1 MENKIKISEEM
12 VRIRPDKLEP
22 HPWNFERLPVTNEEK
37 EEWINFKESIWRD
50 GVWADKPILISKE
63 KSSVSGKHFILRGRR
78 RWKAITEGIK
88 KEKLPTS
95 YTIPAVYLLS
105 DENTLFEA
113 IYGDNDTPFKY
124 RPEDRQRIIKERW
137 GVKAILEISSG
148 GSRKGEIIVK
158 KPLHQVIKEAIP
170 SWSKATIEYD
180 LTALRKALKAEAE
193 SKYPELSEEK
203 IANLNR
209 QVRSWWE
216 RKSKIL
222 KLEEELE
229 EVKKGYKEKIQQI
242 SGELSTYS
250 KGFPVAGG
258 PEKYIE
264 SFINS
269 KRPEFKSLQEI
280 RGIKDWLKK
289 NKKG

>member
-1 MENKIKISEEM
+1 MESKIKISEDIIK
-12 VRIRPDKLEP
+12 IRPDKLEP
-22 HPWNFERLPVTNEEK
+22 HPWNFERSPVTTEEK

-63 KSSVSGKHFILRGRR
+63 KSPTTGKHYILRGRR
-78 RWKAITEGIK
+78 RWKAISEGIK
-88 KEKLPTS
+88 KEKLPSS
-95 YTIPAVYLLS
+95 YTMPAVYLLS
-105 DENTLFEA
+105 DENSLYEA

-124 RPEDRQRIIKERW
+124 RPEDRYRIIKERW

-158 KPLHQVIKEAIP
+158 KPLFETIHEAIP
-170 SWSKATIEYD
+170 SWSKAVIKSD
-180 LTALRKALKAEAE
+180 LILLRKILKAE
-193 SKYPELSEEK
+193 SEEK
-203 IANLNR
+203 YPDLTEDKIENLNR
-209 QVRSWWE
+209 QARSWWE

-229 EVKKGYKEKIQQI
+229 EVKQSYREKMHKI
-242 SGELSTYS
+242 SEEMSLFS

-258 PEKYIE
+258 PEKYIA

-269 KRPEFKSLQEI
+269 K
-280 RGIKDWLKK
+280 
-289 NKKG
+289 